1 VQSDFHST
9 LYGPQPPESSIKIM
23 NEPERFDLVRA
34 YGTINTGSDRLL
46 SRQSFEDLCQSDRSF
61 RISKTKPQQQHPPRN
76 SMRETKRVL
85 ANKTAHDVYNECQS
99 SINSYRAKKSP
110 VVPDS
115 LERSKLELATSIQDR
130 KAKLNECNDK
140 IKQHTVQV
148 PAMRVLRNLLHKLYE
163 ADNYYM
169 RLAFLR
175 LKQYN
180 DHFKKRENAIRLTAQ
195 IIKSKAMELVRKAIS
210 TATEEAEEEIKRQIL
225 ENTST
230 SERNVER
237 WNRTKSMYNMKSDSN
252 LRGSLFRLPN
262 AAKYKS
268 KLLQKKKLLSQID
281 ASSRPRK

>member
-1 VQSDFHST
+1 
-9 LYGPQPPESSIKIM
+9 M

-34 YGTINTGSDRLL
+34 YGTINTNSSSHRLV
-46 SRQSFEDLCQSDRSF
+46 SRQSFEDLCQSDGSF
-61 RISKTKPQQQHPPRN
+61 RISKAKPQQQHHSR
-76 SMRETKRVL
+76 RVVPNRSRATSRVM

-99 SINSYRAKKSP
+99 SISSYRAKKP
-110 VVPDS
+110 PIVQDS
-115 LERSKLELATSIQDR
+115 LEKSKLELATSIQDR

-175 LKQYN
+175 LKEYN

-195 IIKSKAMELVRKAIS
+195 IIKSKATELVRKAIS
-210 TATEEAEEEIKRQIL
+210 TATEKAEEEIKRQIL

-230 SERNVER
+230 SDRNVER

-252 LRGSLFRLPN
+252 LRGSMFRLPN

-268 KLLQKKKLLSQID
+268 KLLLQKKLLSQID